1 MTSSHM
7 SRKITAGLA
16 IAFLLPALIFFIM
29 WSTIG
34 LRVSGINEQEKMATY
49 IGYFPAWLQNIR
61 TIHVVSIIC
70 CIMAIIL
77 AGRSFSKNLLSV
89 RVLMFLTVVAAFFIL
104 LFDIY
109 QMVY

>member
-1 MTSSHM
+1 
-7 SRKITAGLA
+7 
-16 IAFLLPALIFFIM
+16 M

-34 LRVSGINEQEKMATY
+34 LRVSGINDQEKMATY
-49 IGYFPAWLQNIR
+49 IGYFPGWLRNIR
-61 TIHVVSIIC
+61 TIHLISIIC

-77 AGRSFSKNLLSV
+77 AARSFSKNLLSV
-89 RVLMFLTVVAAFFIL
+89 RVLMLLTVVAAFFIL